1 MNSICTTKGGSHV
14 NYITDQV
21 VNHVMDWI
29 KNSKKKEV
37 KSAGVK
43 NFHVKNHLWIFVNA
57 LIDNPAF
64 DSQTKETLTT
74 RQAQF
79 GSTCQLTEKLLKS
92 GGYRLS
98 CVDLKGLPNFCRVK
112 RVPGCEAKWVQRKP
126 YSRFCRV
133 CHLFP

>member
-14 NYITDQV
+14 NYVTDQV

-29 KNSKKKEV
+29 KNNKKKEV

-43 NFHVKNHLWIFVNA
+43 NFHVKNHLWVFVNA
-57 LIDNPAF
+57 LVDNPAF

-79 GSTCQLTEKLLKS
+79 GSTCHLPDKVLKS
-92 GGYRLS
+92 GEGNKAAGGPAGSMFWR
-98 CVDLKGLPNFCRVK
+98 DLLWDRIEGKSGILK
-112 RVPGCEAKWVQRKP
+112 
-126 YSRFCRV
+126 
-133 CHLFP
+133 LFLLF